1 MLRPDFVSIVHFTP
15 ELRRLCAEF
24 IVVFDCGGA
33 RVAKTA
39 VKTAIA
45 DQFFHIPDC
54 LEIVII
60 RSQHAAAGRVCL
72 SLVYQ
77 ASEKL
82 GIT

>member
-1 MLRPDFVSIVHFTP
+1 MLRPDIVSIVHFTP
-15 ELRRLCAEF
+15 ELRRLCAEL
-24 IVVFDCGGA
+24 IVIFDRGGA

-54 LEIVII
+54 LEIVFIC
-60 RSQHAAAGRVCL
+60 RQHVAAGRVCL
-72 SLVYQ
+72 SVVYQ
-77 ASEKL
+77 APEKL